1 MKDYKPLIIHPI
13 LDDLADPSRR
23 TILQTLRSGAK
34 SVMSIVEQTGLK
46 QPNVSNHLAKMRSQ
60 GIVCAQRCGKRVYY
74 RLSDRRAEEL
84 LDAAFPNLAIQAM
97 LPNIA
102 YNMDEWSQRYWQA
115 LQTLDEDVAGSV
127 VEECLSCSISMIDI
141 YVDIFQPALYQIGQ
155 AYMEGG
161 ISEAQEH
168 LLSNITLNLIAHI
181 FHHYPTRSYNGF
193 KAMLGAVSG
202 NRHDLGLW
210 MIANLLK
217 QEGWKTYMLGSN
229 VPTQGFLSLVRQVKP
244 NLVIISCAQEEMR
257 LELKCLSEGL
267 NSFRDRSRKKEDVQ
281 DMKIMLGG
289 GYLNA
294 HQEVAIELGADATSR
309 DARGLMHIVKNWF
322 KLR

>member
-1 MKDYKPLIIHPI
+1 MKEYKPLLIHPI

-84 LDAAFPNLAIQAM
+84 LDAAFPNQSTPPL
-97 LPNIA
+97 LPVSSSNL
-102 YNMDEWSQRYWQA
+102 DEMARRYFQA
-115 LQTLDEDVAGSV
+115 LMTFDEDVAGSV
-127 VEECLSCSISMIDI
+127 VAECLTCSLSLMEI
-141 YVDIFQPALYQIGQ
+141 YVDIFQPAMYQVGK
-155 AYMEGG
+155 AYMEGK
-161 ISEAQEH
+161 ITEAHEH
-168 LLSNITLNLIAHI
+168 LVSNITASLVAQI
-181 FHHYPTRSYNGF
+181 FHRFPAKSYNGL
-193 KAMLGAVSG
+193 KVILGAVSG

-210 MIANLLK
+210 MISYLLK

-229 VPTQGFLSLVRQVKP
+229 VPTQAFLSLVRQVKP

-257 LELKCLSEGL
+257 LELKCLMDGL
-267 NSFRDRSRKKEDVQ
+267 NSFRERNRKKEDAQ

-289 GYLNA
+289 GYLNV
-294 HQEVAIELGADATSR
+294 HQDVTIELGADATSR
-309 DARGLMHIVKNWF
+309 DARGLMQILDAWF
-322 KLR
+322 NSA